1 MAAPSTP
8 NSRRTRA
15 RIAAFTRW
23 ARTPDATSAT
33 APARRAFASRFEREV
48 DPDGALPADVR
59 ARMAE
64 AAKKAYYVR
73 LAYRSAEAR
82 RR

>member
-1 MAAPSTP
+1 MPARSTP
-8 NSRRTRA
+8 NSPRTRA
-15 RIAAFTRW
+15 RIAAYTRW

-48 DPDGALPADVR
+48 DPDRVLPADVR

>member
-1 MAAPSTP
+1 MESRDDP

-15 RIAAFTRW
+15 RIAAYTRW
-23 ARTPDATSAT
+23 AMTPDATSAT

-48 DPDGALPADVR
+48 DPDGLLAPHVR

-64 AAKKAYYVR
+64 AAKKAYYTR
-73 LAYRSAEAR
+73 LGYESGKAR

>member
-1 MAAPSTP
+1 MAALSTP

-15 RIAAFTRW
+15 RIAALTRW
-23 ARTPDATSAT
+23 SRTPDATSAT
-33 APARRAFASRFEREV
+33 APARRAFASRFEHEV
-48 DPDGALPADVR
+48 DPDGVLPPDVR

-64 AAKKAYYVR
+64 AAKKAYYTR
-73 LAYRSAEAR
+73 LAYQSAKAR